1 MVTYETLLL
10 ATDGSAGAT
19 AAADHALS
27 IAATFDATL
36 HVVAVVPPYEGPDDE
51 SMREHVQASMHRR
64 AEAFVESVAN
74 RARGRGVDVVSS
86 VESGVVHQTVLDYAE
101 TNDVD
106 LVVAGSHGRGGF
118 AETLFGSTASRLV
131 VGASMPVLVVGG
143 QQVAHPTYETL
154 LLPTDGSTGADAV
167 VSDAETLATAFDATV
182 HVLYVVDVTV
192 YDPDLVVDLIGGFE
206 RLGSRVTAEVGAR
219 LTEAGVETE
228 TTVRR
233 GRPARTILD
242 YAAEIDADLVTM
254 GTHGA
259 TGLESMLLGSTTERV
274 LRAAERPVLTVHA
287 PSAAVS

>member
-1 MVTYETLLL
+1 
-10 ATDGSAGAT
+10 
-19 AAADHALS
+19 
-27 IAATFDATL
+27 
-36 HVVAVVPPYEGPDDE
+36 
-51 SMREHVQASMHRR
+51 
-64 AEAFVESVAN
+64 
-74 RARGRGVDVVSS
+74 VSS
-86 VESGVVHQTVLDYAE
+86 VESGVVHQTLLDYAE

-106 LVVAGSHGRGGF
+106 LVVAGSHGRSGF

-131 VGASMPVLVVGG
+131 TSAPMPVVVAGG
-143 QQVAHPTYETL
+143 QHVKHPTYETI

-167 VSDAETLATAFDATV
+167 VSDAQTLATVFDATV
-182 HVLYVVDVTV
+182 HVLYVIDVTV

-228 TTVRR
+228 TAVRR

-287 PSAAVS
+287 PSAIV